1 MERKAAFLDF
11 SVMTKVYGS
20 YLLRYSVLDD
30 LERHVRAF
38 KSAPTSTLHRINIKI
53 ITDCGKTFELRS

>member
-20 YLLRYSVLDD
+20 YLLRYLDLDD
-30 LERHVRAF
+30 VGVLEQHVRAHVF
-38 KSAPTSTLHRINIKI
+38 
-53 ITDCGKTFELRS
+53 